1 MLPSAVGWGS
11 GFSHFRQHFQEATHS
26 LQWTSGSRGVFPKTH
41 SSFPTGKVLPG
52 ASSTTFLV
60 LHLSRMSPKLRK
72 LNIYKFFHRS
82 RWRDLEQPLTPPPSS
97 GVAQSTVMAW
107 VPEKAGDKGSSR
119 LQELRPGVWF
129 QGSLSETGKEES
141 PWNDVLLSV

>member
-1 MLPSAVGWGS
+1 
-11 GFSHFRQHFQEATHS
+11 
-26 LQWTSGSRGVFPKTH
+26 
-41 SSFPTGKVLPG
+41 
-52 ASSTTFLV
+52 
-60 LHLSRMSPKLRK
+60 
-72 LNIYKFFHRS
+72 
-82 RWRDLEQPLTPPPSS
+82 
-97 GVAQSTVMAW
+97 MAW